1 MLYPII
7 SNRPGSKDDIM
18 EMFGKQIG
26 TDFVTHE
33 SQTCGV
39 LGTDFKDLFT

>member
-1 MLYPII
+1 
-7 SNRPGSKDDIM
+7 M
-18 EMFGKQIG
+18 EMFAKQIG

-33 SQTCGV
+33 SRTCGV